1 MQNPTE
7 VKLKLNMLCVASLR
21 VFSLRASSPV
31 WASETALA
39 RTRERAAKAQI
50 GELARRLASF
60 KKCSGLL
67 SRPKQHP
74 VLIYGPR
81 ILELKSEKSVNRLCL
96 MQNQNVI
103 HLSLKYFTQSFIPKL
118 FCQSSLIPLIVCPVI
133 PYPKKQ
139 VNGKHTFTLFYN
151 QKL

>member
-50 GELARRLASF
+50 GELASRLASF
-60 KKCSGLL
+60 KKCPRGSDAGL
-67 SRPKQHP
+67 P
-74 VLIYGPR
+74 VGGR
-81 ILELKSEKSVNRLCL
+81 AEVVFS
-96 MQNQNVI
+96 M
-103 HLSLKYFTQSFIPKL
+103 L
-118 FCQSSLIPLIVCPVI
+118 FMSI
-133 PYPKKQ
+133 
-139 VNGKHTFTLFYN
+139 
-151 QKL
+151 